1 MFGIVLRKDSGMIK
15 QYRSDPRGRKFLSAA
30 AFFLTLIIL
39 AALGILRGYVKEK
52 FPQYIP
58 DTSIIPEKIIS
69 AVMAILAAVYVV
81 FIVILLPMWYKTI
94 RYTVKDGEIISR
106 SGLFSRTYRIM
117 KLSAVQH
124 ASKISMPL
132 SKITCFNF
140 ISLNAMGGSMLM
152 MFLSEKDCAQIIAL
166 FNVKEVPKQD
176 RSPSKNKFSLS
187 RAAGISGTDYI
198 YTDNSS
204 LLSSE
209 EISDVLDDYSGFTQL
224 SFGETSGEEQTGQ
237 LSFSDLDD
245 SKEKDVEK

>member
-1 MFGIVLRKDSGMIK
+1 MTK

-30 AFFLTLIIL
+30 AFILTLVIL
-39 AALGILRGYVKEK
+39 AALNILRGYVKEK

-58 DTSIIPEKIIS
+58 DTSIIPEKLVS
-69 AVMAILAAVYVV
+69 AVMIAFAAVYVV

-94 RYTVKDGEIISR
+94 RYTVKDGEIIAR

-140 ISLNAMGGSMLM
+140 ISLNAMGGSMIM
-152 MFLSEKDCAQIIAL
+152 MFLSENDCARIMAM
-166 FNVKEVPKQD
+166 FD
-176 RSPSKNKFSLS
+176 RSVPAAKKQPAPAVNKYSLS
-187 RAAGISGTDYI
+187 KAEEKSGADYV

-209 EISDVLDDYSGFTQL
+209 EISDVFDDYSGFTQL
-224 SFGETSGEEQTGQ
+224 SFGEGSSEQ
-237 LSFSDLDD
+237 LSFSDLD
-245 SKEKDVEK
+245 SGNGGEETK